1 MVADGDENRQADG
14 QDECRAH
21 DQPEASCLDPMVVHP
36 AGHPRT
42 LSAPIGRL
50 RSSAGV
56 ARECA
61 NDSLHDVSIRPLD
74 P

>member
-1 MVADGDENRQADG
+1 
-14 QDECRAH
+14 
-21 DQPEASCLDPMVVHP
+21 MVVHP